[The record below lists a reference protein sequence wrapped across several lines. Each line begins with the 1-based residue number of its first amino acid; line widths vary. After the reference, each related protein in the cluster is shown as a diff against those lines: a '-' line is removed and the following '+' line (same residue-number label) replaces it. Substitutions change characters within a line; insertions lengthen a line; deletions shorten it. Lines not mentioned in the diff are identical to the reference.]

1 MNNSEIEEK
10 LGKEI
15 DKKSRISRYS
25 MFVCKIGEVPI
36 YIHFSFALIFTLIA
50 WSLSYTF
57 FPVYYPGLSQ
67 LSYIVLGVT
76 GASIALFS
84 IMFHELGHST
94 IANKYG
100 VKFEK
105 IVLFAFGGIALSSRE
120 LTNPKK
126 EINMAFAGP
135 SVSFIICSLL
145 FALWLIVFQSQVFA
159 LQDSP
164 VGGILYYGGLINL
177 AIGLFNL
184 LPVFPSDGGRI
195 LRAFLSMRMH
205 NHVKGYEGCNKDRND
220 YFSRPCS
227 SRSDHRFEIFFCK
240 WSLANGSGLLP
251 NNGIQMVLQTI
262 RILVFFLFR
271 SKLF

>member
-10 LGKEI
+10 LGNEI
-15 DKKSRISRYS
+15 DKKSWISRYS

-105 IVLFAFGGIALSSRE
+105 IVLFAFGGIAL
-120 LTNPKK
+120 TPGN
-126 EINMAFAGP
+126 
-135 SVSFIICSLL
+135 
-145 FALWLIVFQSQVFA
+145 
-159 LQDSP
+159 
-164 VGGILYYGGLINL
+164 
-177 AIGLFNL
+177 
-184 LPVFPSDGGRI
+184 
-195 LRAFLSMRMH
+195 
-205 NHVKGYEGCNKDRND
+205 
-220 YFSRPCS
+220 
-227 SRSDHRFEIFFCK
+227 
-240 WSLANGSGLLP
+240 
-251 NNGIQMVLQTI
+251 
-262 RILVFFLFR
+262 
-271 SKLF
+271 